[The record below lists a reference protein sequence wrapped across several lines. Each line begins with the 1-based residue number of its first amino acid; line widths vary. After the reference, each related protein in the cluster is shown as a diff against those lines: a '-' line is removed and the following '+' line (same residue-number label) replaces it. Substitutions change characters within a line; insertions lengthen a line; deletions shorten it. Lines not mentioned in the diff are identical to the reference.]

1 MAGRERPR
9 RADPDDWFAGDER
22 RTRID
27 WDATG
32 DGGSEPVEW
41 YDAPT
46 DREPRSGPSVRL
58 GTLLAGG
65 AVLLVVVVLVV
76 LAASGVF
83 SGGGGSSATTTSTG
97 EGTTT
102 AQTPTTPTTT
112 PTKPATRTPAPTT
125 TLKPGDSGAQV
136 KVLQRALAKL
146 GYSVGKADGD
156 YGPSTQAAVERFQK
170 KASLTADG
178 VVGAKTLAALKQ
190 ALAASG

>member
-1 MAGRERPR
+1 MARRERPR
-9 RADPDDWFAGDER
+9 RADPDDWFADDDR

-27 WDATG
+27 WDAG
-32 DGGSEPVEW
+32 DGGPEPAEW
-41 YDAPT
+41 NDAPT
-46 DREPRSGPSVRL
+46 DREPGSGPTVRL

-65 AVLLVVVVLVV
+65 SVLAVVVVLVV

-102 AQTPTTPTTT
+102 SQTPRTTPTTT
-112 PTKPATRTPAPTT
+112 PTTPAARTPAPTT
-125 TLKPGDSGAQV
+125 TLKPGDTGAQV
-136 KVLQRALAKL
+136 KRLQRALATL
-146 GYSVGKADGD
+146 GYSVGKVDGD

-190 ALAASG
+190 ALVGSG